1 MIIIILLFVK
11 VQPMINNDSK
21 KRKKSY
27 RQTRKNKNMA
37 FFYHSL
43 DVFEFSVHVYVSHEG
58 KIHSKVKA

>member
-1 MIIIILLFVK
+1 MII
-11 VQPMINNDSK
+11 NDSK
-21 KRKKSY
+21 KRKKNY

-37 FFYHSL
+37 FFYRSL